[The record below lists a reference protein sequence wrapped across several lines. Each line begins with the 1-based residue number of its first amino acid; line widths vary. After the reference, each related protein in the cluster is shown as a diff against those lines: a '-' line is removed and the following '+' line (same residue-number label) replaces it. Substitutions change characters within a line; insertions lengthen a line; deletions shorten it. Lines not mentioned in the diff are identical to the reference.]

1 MYHCIALAAS
11 SRLHVSFLLLLLL
24 LQGQAQIA
32 EQIKRSYSTTDVS
45 SDVTDGGGGGGGGG
59 GRRRRDLDEYSF
71 DDDDEAGVCVCASV
85 TSLSVLYEPFRLHYA
100 TSTLTRH

>member
-1 MYHCIALAAS
+1 MFVYHCIALAAS

-45 SDVTDGGGGGGGGG
+45 SDVTDGGGGGG
-59 GRRRRDLDEYSF
+59 RRRRDLDEYSF
-71 DDDDEAGVCVCASV
+71 DDDDEAGVCV
-85 TSLSVLYEPFRLHYA
+85 RQ
-100 TSTLTRH
+100 

>member
-11 SRLHVSFLLLLLL
+11 SRLYDVSFLLL

>member
-1 MYHCIALAAS
+1 MRRLTDLINVTRVDYCRKLFAYHCITLAAS
-11 SRLHVSFLLLLLL
+11 LQLYDVSFLLLLL

-59 GRRRRDLDEYSF
+59 RRRRDLDEYSF
-71 DDDDEAGVCVCASV
+71 DDDDEAGVCV
-85 TSLSVLYEPFRLHYA
+85 
-100 TSTLTRH
+100 